1 MGSRGYVNEDFGFW
15 WRFVKDMEVDS
26 EELCCM
32 ENKQSTVASCSSAS
46 EGSGCGS
53 GSGIQKSPGICSPT
67 ATSRSPSHR

>member
-1 MGSRGYVNEDFGFW
+1 
-15 WRFVKDMEVDS
+15 VDS